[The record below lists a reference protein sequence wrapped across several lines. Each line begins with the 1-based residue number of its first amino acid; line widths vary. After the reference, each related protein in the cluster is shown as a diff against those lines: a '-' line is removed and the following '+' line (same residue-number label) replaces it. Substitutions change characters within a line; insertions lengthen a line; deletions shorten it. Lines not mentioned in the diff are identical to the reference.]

1 MPVRAQ
7 HCQPHVPN
15 LSDPNRMSQT
25 NVRLRHKLYCEGT
38 RIMTSQPDAGTRWGG
53 ALVALA
59 CGSIILLL
67 SLGIRHGFGLF
78 LKPVTLEHGWGRE
91 TFAFSIALMNLV
103 WGASQPFAGMLADR
117 FGVPRIVAIGAVFYA
132 AGLWLMSIAT
142 NELAFILAAGVL
154 VGLGQSGTTFPV
166 ILGAISRLVAP
177 EQRSLAMGISMA
189 VGSFGQFIMLPV
201 SLGLI
206 GWLNWQGALIA
217 LSALSL
223 LILPLAF
230 GMKETAHAD
239 SHAVPPTTA
248 RDALLEALASRDFWL
263 LGFGFFACGFQ
274 VVFIAVH
281 LPALLADK
289 GFDALVATTVLAL
302 IGLFNVAGTYYAGLW
317 GGTRSKPMMLFWV
330 YLCRA
335 LVIAAF
341 VIVPASAVSAYALGV
356 LMGLFWLSTVPLTNG
371 TVATIWGVRHMS
383 MLGGIVFF
391 MHQVGGFVGGWFGG
405 WLYDRTGSYDVAWAV
420 AIGLSVVAALLNY
433 PIREVPARRRPV
445 ERAA

>member
-1 MPVRAQ
+1 M
-7 HCQPHVPN
+7 
-15 LSDPNRMSQT
+15 
-25 NVRLRHKLYCEGT
+25 
-38 RIMTSQPDAGTRWGG
+38 
-53 ALVALA
+53 ALV

-78 LKPVTLEHGWGRE
+78 LKPVTADQGWGRE
-91 TFAFSIALMNLV
+91 TFAFAIALLNLV

-117 FGVPRIVAIGAVFYA
+117 FGAPKIIAIGAVLYA
-132 AGLWLMSIAT
+132 AGLWLMSTAT
-142 NELAFILAAGVL
+142 NELSFIFGAGVL

-177 EQRSLAMGISMA
+177 ERRSLAMGITMA
-189 VGSFGQFIMLPV
+189 VGSFGQFIMLPA

-206 GWLNWQGALIA
+206 GWLNWQGALVA

-223 LILPLAF
+223 LILPLAY
-230 GMKETAHAD
+230 GMKEAAQTE
-239 SHAVPPTTA
+239 STQVRRTTA
-248 RDALLEALASRDFWL
+248 REALAEAFASRDFWL
-263 LGFGFFACGFQ
+263 LSFGFFACGFQ

-289 GFDALVATTVLAL
+289 GIDTSVATTVLAL
-302 IGLFNVAGTYYAGLW
+302 IGLFNVVGTYYAGLW

-335 LVIAAF
+335 AVIAAF
-341 VIVPASAVSAYALGV
+341 VIIPASAVSAYGFGV

-371 TVATIWGVRHMS
+371 TVATVWGVRHMS

-405 WLYDRTGSYDVAWAV
+405 WLYDRTGSYDIAWAV
-420 AIGLSVVAALLNY
+420 AIGLSIIAAFLNY
-433 PIREVPARRRPV
+433 PIKEVPVAQRPV
-445 ERAA
+445 EGAA